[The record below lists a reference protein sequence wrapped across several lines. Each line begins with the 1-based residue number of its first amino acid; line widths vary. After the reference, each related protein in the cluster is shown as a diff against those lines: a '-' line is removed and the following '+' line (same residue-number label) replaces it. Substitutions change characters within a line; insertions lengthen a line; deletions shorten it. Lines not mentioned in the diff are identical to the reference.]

1 MSNTSVRVWTQTY
14 TSQTI
19 TFDESWGFTSM
30 NFCVLTGT
38 ATISGSLASN
48 GVASTPIT
56 LNKGESYDLS
66 TKTTLIL
73 TGITFTCAGDTRV
86 TAI

>member
-1 MSNTSVRVWTQTY
+1 MSNTSVKVWTKTY
-14 TSQTI
+14 TSETV
-19 TFDESWGFTSM
+19 TFDESWGFTAM

-38 ATISGSLASN
+38 ATITGSLAAN
-48 GVASTPIT
+48 GVPSSAIT
-56 LNKGESYDLS
+56 LNKGESYELS

-73 TGITFTCAGDTRV
+73 TGITFSCAGDTRV